1 MNIWT
6 ARLAAEK
13 DVRTLS
19 ICCPQS
25 PRVKKGTMK
34 VLVYNRIITS

>member
-1 MNIWT
+1 MNICT
-6 ARLAAEK
+6 ARLAAEQ

-34 VLVYNRIITS
+34 VLVYYRIITS